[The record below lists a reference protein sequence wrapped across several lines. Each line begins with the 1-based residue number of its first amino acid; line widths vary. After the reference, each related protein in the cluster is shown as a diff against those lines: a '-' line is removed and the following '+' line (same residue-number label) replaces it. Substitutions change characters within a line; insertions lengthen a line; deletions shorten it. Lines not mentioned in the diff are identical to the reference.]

1 MRFNGSIGRIRDGIV
16 LSYKGDIVNM
26 GYCDCKYCKK
36 FIGDC
41 GNHFKD
47 SYGHINFDIPSES
60 VLDKFNNPTCFEE
73 TRTKYKELY
82 DRMKEDGICGYEFP
96 DDEDFNNVL
105 RALII
110 ADREERKK
118 R

>member
-1 MRFNGSIGRIRDGIV
+1 
-16 LSYKGDIVNM
+16 M

-41 GNHFKD
+41 GNHFMD

-73 TRTKYKELY
+73 TRTKYKELH
-82 DRMKEDGICGYEFP
+82 DRMKEEGICKFCIIMQIHCIGY
-96 DDEDFNNVL
+96 FNFTKNKEKGTFFVL
-105 RALII
+105 RFGG
-110 ADREERKK
+110 
-118 R
+118 